1 MEYSTSTN
9 FMYIRDFAIMSCV
22 RQSDLPV
29 KRVLE
34 TRREDVL
41 WDDESIL
48 LQNTLIKPIPRVWGD
63 YMSERDRLFPDSD
76 LLFTTVD
83 GNQYYPDKF
92 GRRIK
97 KLMDEAGVEATSPH
111 PRRLTEKQYQALD
124 KLRFNI
130 QRQHYQI
137 DLAVALCSY
146 LGMRPSEVAK
156 LEKRDVDFGAGLI
169 LLRETKSQED
179 QVLPLLSVLFVPLRR
194 FVRYLDRS
202 TNPLF
207 INTKGVKW
215 ERRDVTR
222 TIANWGE
229 ERGIDNLTPRKL
241 RASLGVTLARLK
253 VEPALV
259 AKVLRHKD
267 PATALR
273 HYQNQDIE
281 EARQYLEEAQHT
293 PSIWQDRDYQKDFL
307 AMYANLKDDE

>member
-1 MEYSTSTN
+1 
-9 FMYIRDFAIMSCV
+9 MYIRDFAIMSCV

-41 WDDESIL
+41 WDDESVL

-92 GRRIK
+92 GRRVR

-156 LEKRDVDFGAGLI
+156 LEKRHIDFGAGLI
-169 LLRETKSQED
+169 SLRETKSQED
-179 QVLPLLSVLFVPLRR
+179 QVLPLLSVFILPVRR
-194 FVRYLDRS
+194 FVRYLDRNTS
-202 TNPLF
+202 PLF

-229 ERGIDNLTPRKL
+229 ERGIENLTPRKL
-241 RASLGVTLARLK
+241 RASLGLTLARLK
-253 VEPALV
+253 VDPGLI

-273 HYQNQDIE
+273 HYDFEDVE

-293 PSIWQDRDYQKDFL
+293 PGIWQNRDYQKEFL
-307 AMYANLKDDE
+307 AMYADLKDSE

>member
-1 MEYSTSTN
+1 
-9 FMYIRDFAIMSCV
+9 MYTRDLAIMSCV
-22 RQSDLPV
+22 RLSNLPV

-48 LQNTLIKPIPRVWGD
+48 LHNILIKPAPRVWGD
-63 YMSERDRLFPDSD
+63 YIGERDRLFPESD

-92 GRRIK
+92 GRRVK
-97 KLMDEAGVEATSPH
+97 KLLEEAGVESTSPH
-111 PRRLTEKQYQALD
+111 PRRLTEKQCQALD
-124 KLRFNI
+124 KLRFDV

-156 LEKRDVDFGAGLI
+156 LEKRDIDFGSGVI
-169 LLRETKSQED
+169 KLRDTKSQED
-179 QVLPLLSVLFVPLRR
+179 QVLPLLSVFFVPLRR
-194 FVRYLDRS
+194 FTRYLDRGTS
-202 TNPLF
+202 PLF
-207 INTKGVKW
+207 VNTKCVKW

-253 VEPALV
+253 VEPGLV

-273 HYQNQDIE
+273 HYEYQVVE
-281 EARQYLEEAQHT
+281 EARRYLEEAQSN
-293 PSIWQDRDYQKDFL
+293 PVIWQDHDYRQEFL
-307 AMYANLKDDE
+307 AMYAELKDTE